1 MKINSPKTSIR
12 AKIRWGMIGAFAL
25 LIIAGCYDVPVY
37 ANRLIDK
44 VNNSAHLGF
53 PRLPEKNFNLG
64 LDLQGGAHLVYQTNV
79 ENVKIT
85 DRATAVEGVRDV
97 IERRVNAFGVSEP
110 IVQTTKV
117 GSDYRIIVELPGVTD
132 VKKAIQMIGET
143 PILEFKEEN
152 PEPARQL
159 TVEEKKQLNDYNIE
173 AKKKAEKAIKELKS
187 GKDFAEVART
197 YSEDDVSKNNGGYL
211 NYISQNSQYF
221 TLFDTVSKMQ
231 SGEVSAKPFEST
243 EGYDILKRGAER
255 DGAQEVSAKHILI
268 CYLGAKNCDSPEYTK
283 EKAKVK
289 ADELYKQASA
299 ANFSDLVKLNSTDL
313 GSKESG
319 GDLGYFQK
327 GMMTKSFE
335 DAVFAAKV
343 GQIIGPIETEFG
355 YHIIYKTDERI
366 SKEYEVWRIVV
377 KTKTEADILPPQ
389 DQWKSTGLSGKQLE
403 KSEVTNNPQT
413 GSVEVSL
420 QFDSEGKD
428 LFKAITTRNVNK
440 PVAIFLDGEPISVP
454 NVREPILDGRAVIS
468 GAFSIQEAKT
478 LSQRLNAGALPVPVE
493 LISQQNVGATLGA
506 DSLNKSLF
514 AGLVGILI
522 VMVFMVVYYRLPGL
536 LAAFALVLYGA
547 LTLAV
552 TKLIGA
558 TLSLSGIAGFI
569 MSLGMA
575 VDANVLIFERMKE
588 ELRLGKSLKAATEEG
603 FLRAWPSIRDSNL
616 STLIT
621 CVMLIWFGTSFVQ
634 GFAITLSIGVLMSM
648 FTAITITR
656 TMVRFIVPWFKEKGN
671 WMFLGHKKEELL

>member
-1 MKINSPKTSIR
+1 MKTNSPKTSIR

-110 IVQTTKV
+110 VVQTTKV

-152 PEPARQL
+152 TEPARQL

-366 SKEYEVWRIVV
+366 SKEYEAWRIVV

-558 TLSLSGIAGFI
+558 TLTLSGIAGFI

>member
-1 MKINSPKTSIR
+1 MKTNSPKTSIR

-110 IVQTTKV
+110 VVQTTKV

-152 PEPARQL
+152 TEPARQL

-299 ANFSDLVKLNSTDL
+299 ANFPDLAKLNSTDL

-403 KSEVTNNPQT
+403 KSEVTSNPQT

-558 TLSLSGIAGFI
+558 TLTLSGIAGFI

>member
-1 MKINSPKTSIR
+1 MKTNSPKTSIR

-110 IVQTTKV
+110 VVQTTKV

-152 PEPARQL
+152 TEPARQL

-299 ANFSDLVKLNSTDL
+299 ANFPDLAKLNSTDL

-558 TLSLSGIAGFI
+558 TLTLSGIAGFI

>member
-1 MKINSPKTSIR
+1 MKTNSPKTSIR

-110 IVQTTKV
+110 VVQTTKV

-152 PEPARQL
+152 TEPARQL

-558 TLSLSGIAGFI
+558 TLTLSGIAGFI